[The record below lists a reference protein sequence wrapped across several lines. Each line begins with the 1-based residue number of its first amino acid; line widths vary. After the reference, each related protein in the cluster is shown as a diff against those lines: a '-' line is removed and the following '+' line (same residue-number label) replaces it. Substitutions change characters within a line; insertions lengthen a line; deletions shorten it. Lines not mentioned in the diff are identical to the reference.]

1 MNKTKYFYID
11 TYVYDDYHTVEMGCV
26 EAELM
31 PDDIISS
38 CRKYDFQREFFA
50 TENERAERMVEILSI
65 FEQG

>member
-1 MNKTKYFYID
+1 MNRTKYFYID

-26 EAELM
+26 EAELI

-50 TENERAERMVEILSI
+50 TENERAVRMVEILEI
-65 FEQG
+65 FNVG

>member
-11 TYVYDDYHTVEMGCV
+11 TYVYDDYHAFEMGCV

-38 CRKYDFQREFFA
+38 CRKYDFQREFL
-50 TENERAERMVEILSI
+50 RLKMRGL
-65 FEQG
+65 

>member
-1 MNKTKYFYID
+1 MKTYYYID
-11 TYVYDDYHTVEMGCV
+11 TYVYDDYHTVDLGCV
-26 EAELM
+26 RAERI